1 MSDTGRW
8 EDPAQTSL
16 PCARSST
23 SVCTPTLWE
32 YIRAEHS
39 PTSKN
44 CRRGSEKLERFVFV
58 CLFFPWTV
66 PRENAARASSARWF
80 RPDGSR
86 PWPIQRPSCSICPTI
101 RVGGRSGR
109 MRQKETDPRGLPAPG
124 GCQRIF
130 RIPIPGITQ
139 QVSYCVLCSTRITK
153 KKKERTSLHV
163 ACERCGA
170 FVLKV
175 VPQNASNYTGKRGG
189 PFLVIYSNLNSQ

>member
-1 MSDTGRW
+1 MTRGARRIPHRLPSRALRPRRPRTHVHCGSIY
-8 EDPAQTSL
+8 AQNTDSL
-16 PCARSST
+16 LRIT
-23 SVCTPTLWE
+23 
-32 YIRAEHS
+32 RG
-39 PTSKN
+39 
-44 CRRGSEKLERFVFV
+44 GSEKLEWFVFV
-58 CLFFPWTV
+58 CLFFSWTV

-80 RPDGSR
+80 RPDGSG
-86 PWPIQRPSCSICPTI
+86 PWPIQRLSCSIRPTI
-101 RVGGRSGR
+101 RVGKRSGR

-189 PFLVIYSNLNSQ
+189 PFSVIYSNLNSQ